1 MGTWFKFVVY
11 LEYGDIRSIEPSM
24 SDLGVEH
31 GYTPQ
36 MAISTHFKSETHN
49 FPTKPGVPGVAARA
63 HDHAEW
69 WWMGV

>member
-1 MGTWFKFVVY
+1 
-11 LEYGDIRSIEPSM
+11 M

-36 MAISTHFKSETHN
+36 MAISTHFKSETHK

-69 WWMGV
+69 W